1 MKRVLIANR
10 GEIALRAVRACR
22 SLRLETVAVYSD
34 ADRTS
39 SHVRAADRAICIGPA
54 PSSQS
59 YLNAAALITAALG
72 SGCDALYPGYGFL
85 SEKSGFAADCRAAGL
100 TFVGPS
106 ADVIAMMGDKVAARR
121 TAKKFG
127 IPVVPGSENAYREAD
142 EAAALASD
150 IGYPLLLKAAGG
162 GGGRGMRIV
171 QEAKDF
177 ASAFAQASAE
187 AAAAFGQPEIYLE
200 RYFSRVRHI
209 EIQIFGDAHGNA
221 IHLWERDCSI
231 QRRYQKLVEEA
242 PSPILDAASRRQMA
256 EAAVT
261 LVRELRY
268 EGAGTV
274 EFLHDL
280 ETGRWFF
287 IEMNTRIQVEH
298 PVTEELFGVD
308 LVAEQLKVAAG
319 ERLSIAQPAPPSG
332 QSAIEFR
339 INAEDPSAG
348 FHPCPGVVS
357 QWRPP
362 EGPGL
367 RFDSHVYEG
376 YGVPPFYDSLLG
388 KLIVKA
394 ASRDEALAAAQ
405 AALDR
410 FAVAGIATTIPFHRK
425 LLRER
430 AFRDGSADTRWVER
444 EMLS

>member
-1 MKRVLIANR
+1 
-10 GEIALRAVRACR
+10 
-22 SLRLETVAVYSD
+22 
-34 ADRTS
+34 
-39 SHVRAADRAICIGPA
+39 
-54 PSSQS
+54 
-59 YLNAAALITAALG
+59 
-72 SGCDALYPGYGFL
+72 
-85 SEKSGFAADCRAAGL
+85 
-100 TFVGPS
+100 
-106 ADVIAMMGDKVAARR
+106 MGDKVAARR
-121 TAKKFG
+121 TAKKSG
-127 IPVVPGSENAYREAD
+127 IPIVPGTEDAYNVAE
-142 EAAALASD
+142 EAARLAAD
-150 IGYPLLLKAAGG
+150 IGFPLLLKAAGG

-177 ASAFAQASAE
+177 VSTFAQASAE
-187 AAAAFGQPEIYLE
+187 AVAAFGQPDVYLE
-200 RYFSRVRHI
+200 RYFPRVRHI
-209 EIQIFGDAHGNA
+209 EIQVFGDAYGNA

-242 PSPILDAASRRQMA
+242 PSPVLDAASRRQMA

-268 EGAGTV
+268 EGAGTI
-274 EFLHDL
+274 EFLYDL
-280 ETGRWFF
+280 ESSKWFF

-298 PVTEELFGVD
+298 PVTEEIFGVD

-319 ERLSIAQPAPPSG
+319 ERLSMAQPSQPSG
-332 QSAIEFR
+332 RSAIEFR

-348 FHPCPGVVS
+348 FRPCPGVVS

-376 YGVPPFYDSLLG
+376 YSVPPFYDSLLG

-394 ASRDEALAAAQ
+394 SSRDEALAAAQ

-425 LLRER
+425 LLSER